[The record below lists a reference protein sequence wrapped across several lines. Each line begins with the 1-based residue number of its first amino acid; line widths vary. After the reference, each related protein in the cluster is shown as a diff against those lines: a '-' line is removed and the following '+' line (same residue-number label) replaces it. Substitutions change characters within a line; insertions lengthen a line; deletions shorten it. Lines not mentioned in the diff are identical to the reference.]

1 MTTRRRSWLVLFFLG
16 VVAVAGLHLS
26 ACVGHHDAPHE
37 HAAAVVVHLDHCP
50 AEQHKDTSERPSA
63 DVVRQQDQPGPVL
76 ESPFATTESWI
87 PEYGHGELAAAPSQA
102 RTGRRILLDHC
113 VSRT

>member
-1 MTTRRRSWLVLFFLG
+1 MATRSRYWLALFFLG

-37 HAAAVVVHLDHCP
+37 HAAVVVHVDHCP
-50 AEQHKDTSERPSA
+50 AEQHQDTSERPAA
-63 DVVRQQDQPGPVL
+63 DLVRQQDQHGTAL
-76 ESPFATTESWI
+76 ESPSATTESWA
-87 PEYGHGELAAAPSQA
+87 PGSEHGELAVVPSLG